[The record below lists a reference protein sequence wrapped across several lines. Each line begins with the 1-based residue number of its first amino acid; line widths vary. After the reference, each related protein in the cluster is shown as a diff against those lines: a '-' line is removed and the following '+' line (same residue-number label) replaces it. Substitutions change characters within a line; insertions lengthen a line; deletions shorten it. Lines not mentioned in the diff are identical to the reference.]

1 MKSISKTTRL
11 AALFFGIGMTLTFAV
26 GAATIRVPQDQ
37 PTITAGVA
45 AAQEGDTVLVSDG
58 TYQEHDITITKA
70 ITLTS
75 VNGNAVTTIDGQGL
89 ARVLNVNSASGNWAT
104 ISGFSIINGNVGA
117 SGAGGNAI
125 LRTAGYLQI
134 SSCIFSNNYC
144 NGGNVGSTVYVDPT
158 KLKVTDCVLKNNN
171 GENFAGIYGATVVRC
186 LLYNNGSAGANNP
199 CVLGQ
204 CNSTNCT
211 VYGNTGGVLGNAWT
225 TGGMSGGTAVNCIFW
240 GNSGHNGQQVD
251 QTTAATI
258 TYSIV
263 QSGFAG
269 TGNLTTDPQFVNAAS
284 GNFNLSPNSPAID
297 AGDPTTPNDPDGS
310 RADIGA
316 LPFLYPVV
324 GLAYAVKPTFNHLW
338 VGTNYQLQVSTNLN
352 GTFTNWGSVFTATNN
367 SMVYTQYFDVA
378 NWNQLFFRLQKTP

>member
-1 MKSISKTTRL
+1 MRTIIKTKSC
-11 AALFFGIGMTLTFAV
+11 AALLFISIGMTLTFAV
-26 GAATIRVPQDQ
+26 GAATIHVPQDQ

-70 ITLTS
+70 ITLMS
-75 VNGNAVTTIDGQGL
+75 VNGNTNTIVDGQTL
-89 ARVLNVNSASGNWAT
+89 SRVFNVNSTSANWTT
-104 ISGFSIINGNVGA
+104 ISGLTIINGNLGH
-117 SGAGGNAI
+117 SGGGGAGV
-125 LRTAGYLQI
+125 LRTSGNVLV
-134 SSCIFSNNYC
+134 SSCVFSNNNA
-144 NGGNVGSTVYVDPT
+144 NGGNVGSTIYEDPT
-158 KLKVTDCVLKNNN
+158 KLKVVDCILKNNN
-171 GENFAGIYGATVVRC
+171 AENFAGIVGATVIRC
-186 LLYNNGSAGANNP
+186 LLYNNTGWNSP
-199 CVLGQ
+199 CVLQG

-211 VYGNTGGVLGNAWT
+211 IYGNTGGVLSNPWT
-225 TGGMSGGTAVNCIFW
+225 TGGMSGGTADNCIFW
-240 GNSGHNGQQVD
+240 ANSGYNGQQVD

-263 QSGFAG
+263 QSGYSG
-269 TGNLTTDPQFVNAAS
+269 TGNFTSNPLFVNAAS
-284 GNFNLSPNSPAID
+284 GNFNLSANSPAID

-338 VGTNYQLQVSTNLN
+338 VGTNYQLQISTNLS
-352 GTFTNWGSVFTATNN
+352 GTFTNWGSVFTATNS
-367 SMVYTQYFDVA
+367 SMIYTQYFDVA